1 MLFTVGTGD
10 PASLE
15 PVIILIILV
24 LGAQKLTKMA
34 PLLSTL
40 AVPSH
45 CDEIIVSLPAPHVL
59 LLTLNRPKALNAVS
73 PQMSDSVDRIL
84 SWAEQEGEIW

>member
-1 MLFTVGTGD
+1 MGTGD

-15 PVIILIILV
+15 PVHHPHPHLWCSE
-24 LGAQKLTKMA
+24 TREMA
-34 PLLSTL
+34 PLPSTL
-40 AVPSH
+40 AIPPH

-73 PQMSDSVDRIL
+73 PQMSDNIDRIL
-84 SWAEQEGEIW
+84 NWAEQEGEIW

>member
-1 MLFTVGTGD
+1 
-10 PASLE
+10 
-15 PVIILIILV
+15 
-24 LGAQKLTKMA
+24 MA

-40 AVPSH
+40 AIPSH

-73 PQMSDSVDRIL
+73 PQMSDSIDRIL
-84 SWAEQEGEIW
+84 NWAEQEGEIWWAKFLLILDGTKRFWVAFFKNVT